1 MPSLPLSVAGLDLSI
16 CKVQCTINGYFKQ
29 KPTLFANLTANY
41 FKPSYM
47 LLLTCAEDAPESLDV
62 VLLVAAEDPLDLPP
76 ADMQI

>member
-1 MPSLPLSVAGLDLSI
+1 MGILNRNQHLDS
-16 CKVQCTINGYFKQ
+16 
-29 KPTLFANLTANY
+29 TANY

>member
-1 MPSLPLSVAGLDLSI
+1 MGILNRNQHFLLILD
-16 CKVQCTINGYFKQ
+16 
-29 KPTLFANLTANY
+29 NLTANY

-47 LLLTCAEDAPESLDV
+47 LSLTCAEDAPESLDV

>member
-1 MPSLPLSVAGLDLSI
+1 MGILNRNQHLDS
-16 CKVQCTINGYFKQ
+16 
-29 KPTLFANLTANY
+29 AANY

-76 ADMQI
+76 VDMHI

>member
-1 MPSLPLSVAGLDLSI
+1 MGI
-16 CKVQCTINGYFKQ
+16 GKQ
-29 KPTLFANLTANY
+29 KPLDSAASY

-76 ADMQI
+76 ADMHI

>member
-1 MPSLPLSVAGLDLSI
+1 MGI
-16 CKVQCTINGYFKQ
+16 GKQ
-29 KPTLFANLTANY
+29 KPTFFSAANY
-41 FKPSYM
+41 FKPSHM

>member
-1 MPSLPLSVAGLDLSI
+1 MGISNRNQHFLLILA
-16 CKVQCTINGYFKQ
+16 
-29 KPTLFANLTANY
+29 ANY

-76 ADMQI
+76 ADMHI

>member
-1 MPSLPLSVAGLDLSI
+1 MGI
-16 CKVQCTINGYFKQ
+16 GKQ
-29 KPTLFANLTANY
+29 KPTLNSVANY

-76 ADMQI
+76 ADMHI

>member
-1 MPSLPLSVAGLDLSI
+1 MGILNRNQHFDLA
-16 CKVQCTINGYFKQ
+16 T
-29 KPTLFANLTANY
+29 NY

-76 ADMQI
+76 ADMHI

>member
-1 MPSLPLSVAGLDLSI
+1 MAGLDLSI
-16 CKVQCTINGYFKQ
+16 YKVQCKLKWGLENRNQ
-29 KPTLFANLTANY
+29 HFAASY

-76 ADMQI
+76 ADMHI

>member
-1 MPSLPLSVAGLDLSI
+1 MPLSVAGLDLSI
-16 CKVQCTINGYFKQ
+16 YKVQCKRKWGLENRNQ
-29 KPTLFANLTANY
+29 HLNSVANY

-47 LLLTCAEDAPESLDV
+47 LSLTCAEDAPESLDV